1 MSKTLYP
8 RILTGLLLIGISLAC
23 NMLSTPVPKAETETP
38 LPTASPAETVTLI
51 PPPTETLVS
60 FTATPEFAP
69 FCEPDAASNPTPS
82 QCQLPIAEQR
92 SVFCTNKKPYN
103 LIFINEGSTYEVL
116 GEGFTCSDEGMK
128 DGRQMITCTGP
139 MATSY
144 ELRVCDP
151 ACAIPTIQAEI
162 TQCPQGN
169 IYDNLRGCCTQELQ
183 PVAQNCTLLSLQ
195 TRSCVVNCAEFTKK
209 AACEKNS
216 YACEWDDNN
225 DVCQLRR

>member
-1 MSKTLYP
+1 MSKTPYP
-8 RILTGLLLIGISLAC
+8 GILSGLSLLGVIMAC
-23 NMLSTPVPKAETETP
+23 STLSTPVRQPETETP
-38 LPTASPAETVTLI
+38 VPTIQPTETATLA
-51 PPPTETLVS
+51 PPPTETVIP

-69 FCEPDAASNPTPS
+69 ICDPDAASNPAPS

-92 SVFCTNKKPYN
+92 SDFCTNKKPYN
-103 LIFINEGSTYEVL
+103 LIFINAGSTYEVL

-139 MATSY
+139 MASSY
-144 ELRVCDP
+144 ALNVCDP

-162 TQCPQGN
+162 TQCPQDHR
-169 IYDNLRGCCTQELQ
+169 YDDLRGCCTQELQ

-216 YACEWDDNN
+216 FACEWDDSN